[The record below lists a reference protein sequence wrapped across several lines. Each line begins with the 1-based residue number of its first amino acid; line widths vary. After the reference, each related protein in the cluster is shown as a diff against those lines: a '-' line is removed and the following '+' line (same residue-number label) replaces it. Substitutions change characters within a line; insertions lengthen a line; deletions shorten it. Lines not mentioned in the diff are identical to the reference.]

1 MWYHIRHTTTCGIFR
16 AVEPL
21 AEVDPADRKSAR
33 ADTPAP
39 EAAAWL
45 ADPDKPRE
53 EVLTPNMRYIQWLA
67 NQPAMDRALAR
78 RGFHPGGRR
87 VSGIPSDQ
95 VLAILRLRQWA
106 VERTALKCGR
116 TTRLTNAG
124 WRERRETDADARNV
138 RVIDF
143 EKALAT
149 LDTAHQYAL
158 VLIYRDRVG
167 HAATAA
173 AIGCSIRT
181 LAYML
186 PAARR
191 RLADALDRRDLL

>member
-1 MWYHIRHTTTCGIFR
+1 
-16 AVEPL
+16 
-21 AEVDPADRKSAR
+21 
-33 ADTPAP
+33 
-39 EAAAWL
+39 
-45 ADPDKPRE
+45 
-53 EVLTPNMRYIQWLA
+53 
-67 NQPAMDRALAR
+67 
-78 RGFHPGGRR
+78 

-106 VERTALKCGR
+106 VERNALKCGR
-116 TTRLTNAG
+116 TARLTNAG

-158 VLIYRDRVG
+158 ILTYRDRAG

-173 AIGCSIRT
+173 AIGCSVRT

-191 RLADALDRRDLL
+191 RLADVLDRLDLL

>member
-1 MWYHIRHTTTCGIFR
+1 MAPAGFR
-16 AVEPL
+16 L
-21 AEVDPADRKSAR
+21 
-33 ADTPAP
+33 
-39 EAAAWL
+39 
-45 ADPDKPRE
+45 
-53 EVLTPNMRYIQWLA
+53 
-67 NQPAMDRALAR
+67 
-78 RGFHPGGRR
+78 G
-87 VSGIPSDQ
+87 SDQ
-95 VLAILRLRQWA
+95 VLAILRLRQCA

-116 TTRLTNAG
+116 STRLTNAG

-149 LDTAHQYAL
+149 LDAAHQYAL
-158 VLIYRDRVG
+158 VLTYRDRVG

-181 LAYML
+181 LAYMV
-186 PAARR
+186 PDARR

>member
-1 MWYHIRHTTTCGIFR
+1 M
-16 AVEPL
+16 
-21 AEVDPADRKSAR
+21 
-33 ADTPAP
+33 
-39 EAAAWL
+39 
-45 ADPDKPRE
+45 
-53 EVLTPNMRYIQWLA
+53 
-67 NQPAMDRALAR
+67 
-78 RGFHPGGRR
+78 
-87 VSGIPSDQ
+87 SGIPSDQ
-95 VLAILRLRQWA
+95 VFAILRLRQWT

-116 TTRLTNAG
+116 TTRLTHAG

-143 EKALAT
+143 ENALAT
-149 LDTAHQYAL
+149 LDTTHQLAL
-158 VLIYRDRVG
+158 LMTYRDRAG

-191 RLADALDRRDLL
+191 RLADVLDRRDLL

>member
-1 MWYHIRHTTTCGIFR
+1 MS
-16 AVEPL
+16 E
-21 AEVDPADRKSAR
+21 
-33 ADTPAP
+33 
-39 EAAAWL
+39 
-45 ADPDKPRE
+45 
-53 EVLTPNMRYIQWLA
+53 
-67 NQPAMDRALAR
+67 
-78 RGFHPGGRR
+78 
-87 VSGIPSDQ
+87 IPSDQ

-106 VERTALKCGR
+106 IERTALKCGR

-158 VLIYRDRVG
+158 VLTYRDRQG

-173 AIGCSIRT
+173 IGCSVRT

>member
-1 MWYHIRHTTTCGIFR
+1 M
-16 AVEPL
+16 
-21 AEVDPADRKSAR
+21 
-33 ADTPAP
+33 
-39 EAAAWL
+39 
-45 ADPDKPRE
+45 
-53 EVLTPNMRYIQWLA
+53 
-67 NQPAMDRALAR
+67 
-78 RGFHPGGRR
+78 
-87 VSGIPSDQ
+87 SGIPSDQ

-106 VERTALKCGR
+106 VESKALKCGR
-116 TTRLTNAG
+116 TTRLTRAG

-149 LDTAHQYAL
+149 LDTTHQLAL
-158 VLIYRDRVG
+158 ILTYRDRAG

-173 AIGCSIRT
+173 ALGCSIRT

-191 RLADALDRRDLL
+191 RLADILDRRDLL

>member
-1 MWYHIRHTTTCGIFR
+1 M
-16 AVEPL
+16 
-21 AEVDPADRKSAR
+21 SA
-33 ADTPAP
+33 
-39 EAAAWL
+39 
-45 ADPDKPRE
+45 
-53 EVLTPNMRYIQWLA
+53 
-67 NQPAMDRALAR
+67 
-78 RGFHPGGRR
+78 
-87 VSGIPSDQ
+87 IPSDQ

-106 VERTALKCGR
+106 VDRNALKCGR
-116 TTRLTNAG
+116 TTRLTHAG
-124 WRERRETDADARNV
+124 WRERRQTEADARNV

-143 EKALAT
+143 EKAFAT

-158 VLIYRDRVG
+158 VLTYRDRQG

>member
-1 MWYHIRHTTTCGIFR
+1 M
-16 AVEPL
+16 
-21 AEVDPADRKSAR
+21 
-33 ADTPAP
+33 
-39 EAAAWL
+39 
-45 ADPDKPRE
+45 
-53 EVLTPNMRYIQWLA
+53 
-67 NQPAMDRALAR
+67 
-78 RGFHPGGRR
+78 
-87 VSGIPSDQ
+87 SGIPSDQ
-95 VLAILRLRQWA
+95 VLAIMRLRQWA

-116 TTRLTNAG
+116 TTRYTNAG

-143 EKALAT
+143 ERALAT

-158 VLIYRDRVG
+158 VLTYRDRVG

-173 AIGCSIRT
+173 TLGCSIRT
-181 LAYML
+181 LQYML

>member
-1 MWYHIRHTTTCGIFR
+1 
-16 AVEPL
+16 
-21 AEVDPADRKSAR
+21 
-33 ADTPAP
+33 
-39 EAAAWL
+39 
-45 ADPDKPRE
+45 
-53 EVLTPNMRYIQWLA
+53 
-67 NQPAMDRALAR
+67 
-78 RGFHPGGRR
+78 

-106 VERTALKCGR
+106 VERNALKCGR

-143 EKALAT
+143 ERALAT
-149 LDTAHQYAL
+149 LDTAHQHAL
-158 VLIYRDRVG
+158 VLTYRDRVG
-167 HAATAA
+167 HAATAL
-173 AIGCSIRT
+173 GCSVRT

-191 RLADALDRRDLL
+191 RLADILDRRDLL